1 MKKTENIIIRVAP
14 ETKRKIFQEANSEN
28 LSVSQYILKRINNT
42 LPTHVESVESYIIV
56 NSVMNILRNQKGIK
70 KETLEYA
77 EKELKNYVNC

>member
-77 EKELKNYVNC
+77 EKELKNYVKC

>member
-77 EKELKNYVNC
+77 EKELNNYVKC